1 MNDSTS
7 KGCLLIQNSYETS
20 GCKSAKDKELVC
32 RSDRTFL
39 TSHHESAQDL
49 ESGLCLIYCPYK
61 TKQKSSL
68 YLVLLP
74 YSSLASCLSG
84 HLEGFK
90 SIPPYI
96 WMTEVIVC
104 TVRVELHW
112 LHHIEFFSF
121 FPFFSPPGRLS
132 PIISTLH
139 VCKAWAP
146 WGILCPLHPLLCWGL
161 CSSWHLAPPVQPLC
175 RCLYSQLPCPCPWPL
190 LQPVCQPA
198 LYSRYNLRPIRP
210 RRKKSKIQSRSLCSV
225 DLPLC
230 SLLIVFK
237 FKASTSYVANPALPS
252 GFVAL
257 LLCTQE
263 HIQRGTVCPSLTA
276 TSLSPLSP
284 GFSPALNPCSSLRLT
299 KGLQVLPA
307 SWQLGPK
314 GLRVGGGG
322 GQRQRQR
329 H

>member
-1 MNDSTS
+1 MNESTS

-210 RRKKSKIQSRSLCSV
+210 RRKNQKSNHAHSAQLIYLSVHFLSFLNSKRPLLTLQILRSHQ
-225 DLPLC
+225 
-230 SLLIVFK
+230 
-237 FKASTSYVANPALPS
+237 ALWPCCCVHRSIYS
-252 GFVAL
+252 G
-257 LLCTQE
+257 
-263 HIQRGTVCPSLTA
+263 
-276 TSLSPLSP
+276 
-284 GFSPALNPCSSLRLT
+284 
-299 KGLQVLPA
+299 GLFAP
-307 SWQLGPK
+307 
-314 GLRVGGGG
+314 
-322 GQRQRQR
+322 

>member
-1 MNDSTS
+1 M
-7 KGCLLIQNSYETS
+7 LIWKFTR
-20 GCKSAKDKELVC
+20 L
-32 RSDRTFL
+32 
-39 TSHHESAQDL
+39 
-49 ESGLCLIYCPYK
+49 
-61 TKQKSSL
+61 
-68 YLVLLP
+68 
-74 YSSLASCLSG
+74 
-84 HLEGFK
+84 
-90 SIPPYI
+90 SIPPYT
-96 WMTEVIVC
+96 WVTEVIVC

-198 LYSRYNLRPIRP
+198 LYSRYNLRPVRP
-210 RRKKSKIQSRSLCSV
+210 HRKIKNPITLTLLSWFTSV
-225 DLPLC
+225 FT
-230 SLLIVFK
+230 VNHFK
-237 FKASTSYVANPALPS
+237 FKASTSYIANPALPS

-263 HIQRGTVCPSLTA
+263 HIQQGTVCPSLTA

-299 KGLQVLPA
+299 RGLQVLPA

-314 GLRVGGGG
+314 GLRGGGG
-322 GQRQRQR
+322 VGRGRGRDIRLMPGPALDPYLLVLCAPFTQPGPILSLLITGLNVERRTERALDANVSFKAAYYVDIIMPLQLLSLIRSI
-329 H
+329 